1 MNTRIIMLKQ
11 FADLKQTKSNK
22 TETKDK
28 NESDIVYRLSEF
40 KETVLKKL
48 RAAKDYTILLLELV
62 NSLVIARTFQILEI

>member
-1 MNTRIIMLKQ
+1 MLKQ